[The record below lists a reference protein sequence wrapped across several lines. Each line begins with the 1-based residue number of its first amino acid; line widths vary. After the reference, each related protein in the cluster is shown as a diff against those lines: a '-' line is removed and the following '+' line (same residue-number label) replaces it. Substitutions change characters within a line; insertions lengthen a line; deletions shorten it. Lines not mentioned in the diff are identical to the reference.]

1 MHDINESFSN
11 DSETQQFSESSPRD
25 GLDSGAQTVC
35 CPEVEE
41 MGQVATPRPL
51 DAWRNHEMIDCDLG
65 TPVPAPQTSLPA
77 APIQGVGDNDNI
89 G

>member
-11 DSETQQFSESSPRD
+11 NSETQQFSESFARD
-25 GLDSGAQTVC
+25 GLDSGTQVVG

-41 MGQVATPRPL
+41 MGQVATPRQF
-51 DAWRNHEMIDCDLG
+51 DAWRNHDMIDCDLG
-65 TPVPAPQTSLPA
+65 TPVPASQTSLPA